1 MAPPFGRAENTFNAV
16 WRFLLRLVIIGA
28 VCFACYRLRNII
40 TTVFIAAI
48 IAYVLNPAVDWL
60 CRQEGFVHT
69 HDALALVSMRV
80 KVAYRRVFLRQ
91 IATPEGRVR
100 IERHLLRVYAS
111 LYVFVLAV
119 VVLWQGTRLVVTPFV
134 EEVRVATSP
143 ANVAEMREAIDQRLK
158 DYDEDAPK
166 WRNSSTIKEQLSK
179 IDFALMAKN
188 LAAEAGRKALEGAK
202 NIVEIVVLPVLAFY
216 FLIDGRKLKHE
227 FVALVPR
234 RHLRETVRVVNEFNR
249 IMEAF
254 VKGQVIL
261 CALAGVVVGTG
272 LALLHV
278 RYPFVLGVLA
288 GVTRAI
294 PIIGP
299 IIGGIPIVLLTLV
312 TKGPGTA
319 LAVLGFFT
327 FLHFAESKFIMPLLI
342 GDRMELHPFVVIIVL
357 IAGGEIGGLMIGGTI
372 GSLLGMF
379 FAAPLASIARVMV
392 RRYWLGLKHTAHPA
406 IDGGQAPITLPTL
419 THKENYKE
427 A

>member
-1 MAPPFGRAENTFNAV
+1 MAPPFGRAENTFNVV

-48 IAYVLNPAVDWL
+48 IAYVLNPPVDWL
-60 CRQEGFVHT
+60 CRQSGFVSA
-69 HDALALVSMRV
+69 HDALALLSMRV

-111 LYVFVLAV
+111 LYVFVLAL

-143 ANVAEMREAIDQRLK
+143 ANVKEINEAVAQRLK
-158 DYDEDAPK
+158 EYDEDAPK
-166 WRNSSTIKEQLSK
+166 WRNSSAIKEQLNK
-179 IDFALMAKN
+179 IDFALMAKT
-188 LAAEAGRKALEGAK
+188 LAAEAGRKALESAK

-234 RHLRETVRVVNEFNR
+234 RHLRETMRIVSEFNR

-261 CALAGVVVGTG
+261 CALAGVVVWVG
-272 LALLHV
+272 LSTLRVH
-278 RYPFVLGVLA
+278 YPFVLGVLA

-327 FLHFAESKFIMPLLI
+327 FLHFAESKFIMPMLI
-342 GDRMELHPFVVIIVL
+342 GDRMELHPFVVIVVL
-357 IAGGEIGGLMIGGTI
+357 IVGGEIGGLMIGGTI

-379 FAAPLASIARVMV
+379 FAAPLAAIVRVMV